1 MQPVRWAESWLP
13 WLVGALLAA
22 PILAARYPPMT
33 DLPLY
38 EGALAVLRRLH
49 DPGFVPPGVYELN
62 LGRTTQLAFAVGLPL
77 TYLMSTAAASKVL
90 VASCVVAMVVGV
102 GRLARHVGVSP
113 WVSLLAA
120 PVALGW
126 VVFIGMVAYLFGTAL
141 WLLALPALDRWVEAP
156 TARRG
161 ALACAVVVAL
171 HFAHLAS
178 SACAVVALVALTAAR
193 GWERRAPVRLLPA
206 LLAVALAVIDRAQDR
221 AHASAGALAWEERGL
236 VWAPL
241 HAKISFVP
249 SYLFGGVGGVPQ
261 LLIVALV
268 AVAVLASAVGRRPR
282 PPPPPSL
289 RAVRWRFAW
298 VALALLFTY
307 AAGPFSVGA
316 GAYFDARFLAPAWLV
331 AAVVVGQ
338 AVPLAATVI
347 ARVAAAVVPVA
358 WVAAVWPA
366 FADADREQADLAEL
380 YPHVEPLSA
389 VAVLAA
395 ASDKGGPYIRASA
408 GNRVLAERG
417 GRLLY
422 SLAEAP
428 RSPVL
433 LRPAVRWDES
443 VSRLHDS
450 GVAFVCPPFDATRYR
465 YLLIR
470 VGKPELGRAV
480 MFGLAPDYRL
490 EAAAGPWALFESTHP
505 TVPLDAPEQ
514 AAPAD
519 CIPLAARAEA
529 AARASRRP

>member
-1 MQPVRWAESWLP
+1 
-13 WLVGALLAA
+13 VGALLAA
-22 PILAARYPPMT
+22 PILVARYPPMT

-38 EGALAVLRRLH
+38 EGALAVLRRFR
-49 DPGFVPPGVYELN
+49 DPAFVPPGVYELN

-90 VASCVVAMVVGV
+90 VASCVLAMVVGV
-102 GRLARHVGVSP
+102 GRLARHVGVTP

-120 PVALGW
+120 PVVLGW
-126 VVFIGMVAYLFGTAL
+126 VVFIGMMAYLLGTAL

-161 ALACAVVVAL
+161 ALACAIVAAL

-178 SACAVVALVALTAAR
+178 SACAVLALVALTAAH

-206 LLAVALAVIDRAQDR
+206 VLAVALAVVDRAQDR
-221 AHASAGALAWEERGL
+221 AHAAAGALAWEERGL

-241 HAKISFVP
+241 HAKLSMVP
-249 SYLFGGVGGVPQ
+249 SYLFGAVGGLPQ
-261 LLIVALV
+261 LLIVALL

-282 PPPPPSL
+282 PPSPPLSSPL
-289 RAVRWRFAW
+289 AVRWRFAW
-298 VALALLFTY
+298 VAMALVVTY

-316 GAYFDARFLAPAWLV
+316 GAYFDARFLPPAWLV
-331 AAVVVGQ
+331 GAVVVGQ
-338 AVPLAATVI
+338 AVPLAATTI
-347 ARVAAAVVPVA
+347 SRIAAAIVPVA
-358 WVAAVWPA
+358 WVTAVWPA
-366 FADADREQADLAEL
+366 FADADREQSDLAEL

-389 VAVLAA
+389 VAVLGA
-395 ASDKGGPYIRASA
+395 ASDSGGPYVRASA

-443 VSRLHDS
+443 VNRLHES
-450 GVAFVCPPFDATRYR
+450 GVAFVCPPFDAARYR

-480 MFGLAPDYRL
+480 MFGLEPDYKL
-490 EAAAGPWALFESTHP
+490 EATAGPWALFRSTHP
-505 TVPLDAPEQ
+505 TVPLDAPEE

-529 AARASRRP
+529 AARASRSP